1 MRTGK
6 QGERHIEL
14 VRPATPHRGAA
25 RKALRYLIAF
35 AALLAL
41 IFAAGTLRPT
51 VVPPAAVTV
60 EPHVVTI
67 TAVPT
72 TTTVATTATTAT
84 TVTVATPETIGITD
98 GLPTAL
104 LAAPV
109 HVQVLA
115 GKAQWLADDALG
127 VATDGDTRILAGKV
141 LYAIGDNHAW
151 QLVAYVTGAEG
162 STAKPECVFIDQPLA
177 GDTPRVT
184 AGEPVIISKQPIL
197 ICKGVEGHSGGIFRA
212 TLDIEGA
219 ASGEITVKVD
229 LIP

>member
-6 QGERHIEL
+6 RGERHIEL
-14 VRPATPHRGAA
+14 VRPATPHQGAA
-25 RKALRYLIAF
+25 RKALRYLIAV

-67 TAVPT
+67 TAAPT
-72 TTTVATTATTAT
+72 TTTTAAATSAT
-84 TVTVATPETIGITD
+84 TVTVTTPETIGITD

-109 HVQVLA
+109 HVKVLA

-162 STAKPECVFIDQPLA
+162 SIAKPECVFIDQPLA
-177 GDTPRVT
+177 GDTQRVI
-184 AGEPVIISKQPIL
+184 AGVPVIISKQPIL
-197 ICKGVEGHSGGIFRA
+197 ICEGVEGHSGGIFRA
-212 TLDIEGA
+212 TLDIEGT

>member
-6 QGERHIEL
+6 RGERHIEL

-60 EPHVVTI
+60 EPHTVTI

-72 TTTVATTATTAT
+72 TTTVATTAT
-84 TVTVATPETIGITD
+84 VATPDTIGIAD

-109 HVQVLA
+109 HVKVLA

-162 STAKPECVFIDQPLA
+162 SIAKPECVFIDQPLA
-177 GDTPRVT
+177 GDTQRVI
-184 AGEPVIISKQPIL
+184 AGVPVIISKQPIL
-197 ICKGVEGHSGGIFRA
+197 ICEGVEGHSGGIFRA
-212 TLDIEGA
+212 TLDIEGT

>member
-6 QGERHIEL
+6 RGERHIEL
-14 VRPATPHRGAA
+14 VRPATPHQGAA
-25 RKALRYLIAF
+25 RKALRYLIAV
-35 AALLAL
+35 AAILAL

-60 EPHVVTI
+60 EPHTVTI

-72 TTTVATTATTAT
+72 TTTVATTAT
-84 TVTVATPETIGITD
+84 VATPDTIGIAD

-109 HVQVLA
+109 HVKVLA

-162 STAKPECVFIDQPLA
+162 SIAKPECVFIDQPLA
-177 GDTPRVT
+177 GDTPRVI

-197 ICKGVEGHSGGIFRA
+197 ICEGVEGHSGGIFRA
-212 TLDIEGA
+212 TLDIEGT

>member
-6 QGERHIEL
+6 RGERHIEL
-14 VRPATPHRGAA
+14 VRPATPHQGAA
-25 RKALRYLIAF
+25 RKALRYLIAV
-35 AALLAL
+35 AAILAL

-60 EPHVVTI
+60 EPHTVTI

-72 TTTVATTATTAT
+72 TTTVATTAT
-84 TVTVATPETIGITD
+84 VATPDTIGIAE

-109 HVQVLA
+109 HVKVLA

-177 GDTPRVT
+177 GDTPRVI

-197 ICKGVEGHSGGIFRA
+197 ICEGVEGHSGGIFRA
-212 TLDIEGA
+212 TLDIEGT

>member
-6 QGERHIEL
+6 RGERHIEL
-14 VRPATPHRGAA
+14 VRPATPHQGAA
-25 RKALRYLIAF
+25 RKALRYLIAV
-35 AALLAL
+35 AAILAL

-60 EPHVVTI
+60 EPHTVTI

-72 TTTVATTATTAT
+72 TTTVATTAT
-84 TVTVATPETIGITD
+84 VATPDTIGIAD

-109 HVQVLA
+109 HVKVLA

-162 STAKPECVFIDQPLA
+162 SIAKPECVFIDQPLA
-177 GDTPRVT
+177 GDTQRVI
-184 AGEPVIISKQPIL
+184 AGVPVIISKQPIL
-197 ICKGVEGHSGGIFRA
+197 ICEGVEGHSGGIFRA
-212 TLDIEGA
+212 TLDIEGT

>member
-6 QGERHIEL
+6 RGERHIEL

-60 EPHVVTI
+60 EPHTVTI

-72 TTTVATTATTAT
+72 TTTVATTAT
-84 TVTVATPETIGITD
+84 VATPDTIGIAE

-109 HVQVLA
+109 HVKVLA

-177 GDTPRVT
+177 GDTPRVI

-197 ICKGVEGHSGGIFRA
+197 ICEGVEGHSGGIFRA
-212 TLDIEGA
+212 TLDIEGT

>member
-1 MRTGK
+1 MKTGMRR
-6 QGERHIEL
+6 ERHIEL

-25 RKALRYLIAF
+25 RKALRYLIA
-35 AALLAL
+35 AAAILAL
-41 IFAAGTLRPT
+41 IFTASTLRPT
-51 VVPPAAVTV
+51 AIPPAAVIV
-60 EPHVVTI
+60 EPRVVTI

-72 TTTVATTATTAT
+72 TTTVATTAPAG
-84 TVTVATPETIGITD
+84 TPETTGIAN

-127 VATDGDTRILAGKV
+127 VATDGDTHILAGKV

-162 STAKPECVFIDQPLA
+162 STAKPECVFIDQPLV
-177 GDTPRVT
+177 GDTPRVI
-184 AGEPVIISKQPIL
+184 AGETVIISKQPIL
-197 ICKGVEGHSGGIFRA
+197 ICEGVEGHSGGIFKA
-212 TLDIEGA
+212 TLDIVGT
-219 ASGEITVKVD
+219 ASGEITVKVE

>member
-6 QGERHIEL
+6 RGERHIEL

-60 EPHVVTI
+60 EPRTVTI

-72 TTTVATTATTAT
+72 TTTVATTAT
-84 TVTVATPETIGITD
+84 VATPDTIGIAE

-109 HVQVLA
+109 HVKVLA

-162 STAKPECVFIDQPLA
+162 SIAKPECVFIDQPLA
-177 GDTPRVT
+177 GDTPRVI

-197 ICKGVEGHSGGIFRA
+197 ICEGVEGHSGGIFRA
-212 TLDIEGA
+212 TLDIEGT

>member
-1 MRTGK
+1 MRIDTPR
-6 QGERHIEL
+6 EPHIEL
-14 VRPATPHRGAA
+14 ARPTAPNRGAA
-25 RKALRYLIAF
+25 RKALRYLIA
-35 AALLAL
+35 AAAVLAL
-41 IFAAGTLRPT
+41 IFTASTLGPT
-51 VVPPAAVTV
+51 AIPPAAVIV
-60 EPHVVTI
+60 EPRVVTI

-72 TTTVATTATTAT
+72 TTTM
-84 TVTVATPETIGITD
+84 ATPATVGTQETIGIAD

-109 HVQVLA
+109 HVKVLA

-162 STAKPECVFIDQPLA
+162 ATAMPECVFIDQPLA
-177 GDTPRVT
+177 GDTPRVI

-197 ICKGVEGHSGGIFRA
+197 ICEGVEGHSGGIFRA
-212 TLDIEGA
+212 TLDIEGT

>member
-6 QGERHIEL
+6 RGERHIEL

-60 EPHVVTI
+60 EPHTVTI

-72 TTTVATTATTAT
+72 TTTVATTAT
-84 TVTVATPETIGITD
+84 VATPDTIGIAE

-109 HVQVLA
+109 HVKVLA

-197 ICKGVEGHSGGIFRA
+197 ICEGVEGHSGGIFRA
-212 TLDIEGA
+212 TLDIEGT

>member
-6 QGERHIEL
+6 RGERHIEL
-14 VRPATPHRGAA
+14 VRPATPHQGAA
-25 RKALRYLIAF
+25 RKALRYLIAV
-35 AALLAL
+35 AAILAL

-60 EPHVVTI
+60 EPHTVTI

-72 TTTVATTATTAT
+72 TTTVATTAT
-84 TVTVATPETIGITD
+84 VATPDTIGIAE

-109 HVQVLA
+109 HVKVLA

-162 STAKPECVFIDQPLA
+162 SIAKPECVFIDQPLA
-177 GDTPRVT
+177 GDTQRVI
-184 AGEPVIISKQPIL
+184 AGVPVIISKQPIL
-197 ICKGVEGHSGGIFRA
+197 ICEGVEGHSGGIFRA
-212 TLDIEGA
+212 TLDIEGT

>member
-1 MRTGK
+1 MRIDTPR
-6 QGERHIEL
+6 EPHIEL
-14 VRPATPHRGAA
+14 ARPTAPNRGAA
-25 RKALRYLIAF
+25 RKALRYLIA
-35 AALLAL
+35 AAAVLAL
-41 IFAAGTLRPT
+41 IFTASTLGPRAI
-51 VVPPAAVTV
+51 PPAAVIV
-60 EPHVVTI
+60 EPRVVTI

-72 TTTVATTATTAT
+72 TTTM
-84 TVTVATPETIGITD
+84 ATPATVGTQETIGIAD

-109 HVQVLA
+109 HVKVLA

-162 STAKPECVFIDQPLA
+162 ATAMPECVFIDQPLA
-177 GDTPRVT
+177 GDTPRVI

-197 ICKGVEGHSGGIFRA
+197 ICEGVEGHSGGIFRA
-212 TLDIEGA
+212 TLDIEGTA
-219 ASGEITVKVD
+219 TGEITVKVD

>member
-6 QGERHIEL
+6 RGERHIEL

-25 RKALRYLIAF
+25 RRALRYLIAF

-60 EPHVVTI
+60 EPHTVTI

-72 TTTVATTATTAT
+72 TTTVATTAT
-84 TVTVATPETIGITD
+84 VATPDTIGIAD

-109 HVQVLA
+109 HVKVLA

-177 GDTPRVT
+177 GDTPRVI

-197 ICKGVEGHSGGIFRA
+197 ICEGVEGHSGGIFRA
-212 TLDIEGA
+212 TLDIEGT